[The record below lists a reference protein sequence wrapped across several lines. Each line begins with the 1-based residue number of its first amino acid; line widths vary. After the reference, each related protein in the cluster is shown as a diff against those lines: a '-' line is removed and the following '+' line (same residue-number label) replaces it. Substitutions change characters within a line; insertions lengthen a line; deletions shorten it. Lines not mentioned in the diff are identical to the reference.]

1 MRWHVPA
8 VILSAAC
15 GLLLGTSGCATG
27 TTSQPAT
34 GAEKAYLDD
43 KTLES
48 FDADLKAL
56 SLAIERGDTQ
66 AEGALRTKVG
76 EAARRHQKALVSA
89 LYDDD
94 STARRAIAG
103 VLLGFTGDTAV
114 VPALL
119 GAVSNA
125 EEPERVR
132 LNAMLGLDALG
143 EKLRDYKEHKSL
155 TNTLVE
161 RMAAADASY
170 NMRRAALQTYATA
183 FDGARQD
190 SLVPI
195 RDRFLSDPDI
205 RVQMAA
211 VTALGDIGD
220 PIAVPDLTMVG
231 LAHPEPE
238 IRAASAI
245 ALGKIADPAR
255 CIPALLDATADENA
269 GVRREALD
277 GLSRHY
283 GSNPEQV
290 YAALVTGLA
299 DFDAQVREASA
310 LALARV
316 REARAVEPLLQATGD
331 RTAVVRQA
339 AVESLGLLIVPE
351 REKDAY
357 PLIELLADQNPGV
370 QQATLAALAN
380 VTGSDFGNDQGRWR
394 DYYWTKY
401 PELDPAKLYDGK
413 PKPRITS
420 GITNTG
426 SRGTR
431 APSTPSSSRNNS
443 SRNQNNSRNNN
454 ARNNNNN
461 RGNNARSGR

>member
-1 MRWHVPA
+1 MRWHLPA
-8 VILSAAC
+8 ILLSAAC
-15 GLLLGTSGCATG
+15 GLLLGTTGCASG
-27 TTSQPAT
+27 KSSQPDTA
-34 GAEKAYLDD
+34 AEKAYLDD
-43 KTLES
+43 QTLEA

-66 AEGALRTKVG
+66 SEGALRTKIG

-89 LYDDD
+89 LHDDD

-119 GAVSNA
+119 GTVGNE

-132 LNAMLGLDALG
+132 LNALLGLDSLG
-143 EKLRDYKEHKSL
+143 EKLRDYKDHKAL

-161 RMAAADASY
+161 RMSAADASY

-205 RVQMAA
+205 RVQMTA

-245 ALGKIADPAR
+245 ALGKIADPGR
-255 CIPALLDATADENA
+255 CIPALMDAAADENA
-269 GVRREALD
+269 GVRREAVD
-277 GLSRHY
+277 ALSRHY

-331 RTAVVRQA
+331 RTAIVRQA
-339 AVESLGLLIVPE
+339 AVESLGLLIPGE

-370 QQATLAALAN
+370 QQATLTALAN
-380 VTGSDFGNDQGRWR
+380 VTSSDFGNDQARWR
-394 DYYWTKY
+394 DYYWAKY
-401 PELDPAKLYDGK
+401 PELDPANMYAGK
-413 PKPRITS
+413 PKPRMTS

-426 SRGTR
+426 TRSTSRPAT
-431 APSTPSSSRNNS
+431 SSNRNTSRTNNNSNRNNS
-443 SRNQNNSRNNN
+443 NRNQPN
-454 ARNNNNN
+454 ARN
-461 RGNNARSGR
+461 NNARSGR